1 MNELNIN
8 LIYAGILIL
17 FLSIIFYNLIL
28 NNKDKKI
35 LGGNKSELELE
46 NVIDNQKN
54 IEDLKTKVKD
64 INDKIKYDDN
74 ELVKKEQKYQNILQD
89 NDESIKIDNNK
100 ELSELLKKKTIDI
113 KDIDD
118 YTDEDIKLW
127 DAELDKFMPSDK
139 ELDEWTELF
148 ENTIT
153 INNKKQK
160 GGKNDIEI
168 PGMDEI
174 DKELSDEIIK
184 LEKYLYKV

>member
-1 MNELNIN
+1 MNKLNVS
-8 LIYAGILIL
+8 LICTVILIL

-28 NNKDKKI
+28 NIKDKKL

-46 NVIDNQKN
+46 NIIDNQKN

-74 ELVKKEQKYQNILQD
+74 ELIKKEKKYQNILQD
-89 NDESIKIDNNK
+89 NDESMEIDNNK
-100 ELSELLKKKTIDI
+100 ELNELLKKKTIDI

-153 INNKKQK
+153 IDNKKQK

-184 LEKYLYKV
+184 LEKYLYKI

>member
-1 MNELNIN
+1 ME
-8 LIYAGILIL
+8 
-17 FLSIIFYNLIL
+17 
-28 NNKDKKI
+28 
-35 LGGNKSELELE
+35 
-46 NVIDNQKN
+46 
-54 IEDLKTKVKD
+54 
-64 INDKIKYDDN
+64 
-74 ELVKKEQKYQNILQD
+74 
-89 NDESIKIDNNK
+89 IDNNK
-100 ELSELLKKKTIDI
+100 ELNELLKKTIDI

-153 INNKKQK
+153 IDNKKQK

-184 LEKYLYKV
+184 LEKYLYKI

>member
-89 NDESIKIDNNK
+89 NDESIKIDNKK

-113 KDIDD
+113 KEIDD

>member
-17 FLSIIFYNLIL
+17 FFYIIFYNLIL
-28 NNKDKKI
+28 NKKDKKI

-100 ELSELLKKKTIDI
+100 ELSELLKKKN
-113 KDIDD
+113 
-118 YTDEDIKLW
+118 Y
-127 DAELDKFMPSDK
+127 
-139 ELDEWTELF
+139 
-148 ENTIT
+148 
-153 INNKKQK
+153 
-160 GGKNDIEI
+160 
-168 PGMDEI
+168 
-174 DKELSDEIIK
+174 
-184 LEKYLYKV
+184 

>member
-1 MNELNIN
+1 
-8 LIYAGILIL
+8 
-17 FLSIIFYNLIL
+17 
-28 NNKDKKI
+28 
-35 LGGNKSELELE
+35 
-46 NVIDNQKN
+46 
-54 IEDLKTKVKD
+54 
-64 INDKIKYDDN
+64 
-74 ELVKKEQKYQNILQD
+74 
-89 NDESIKIDNNK
+89 
-100 ELSELLKKKTIDI
+100 
-113 KDIDD
+113 
-118 YTDEDIKLW
+118 
-127 DAELDKFMPSDK
+127 MPSDK

>member
-100 ELSELLKKKTIDI
+100 ELSELLKKKN
-113 KDIDD
+113 
-118 YTDEDIKLW
+118 Y
-127 DAELDKFMPSDK
+127 
-139 ELDEWTELF
+139 
-148 ENTIT
+148 
-153 INNKKQK
+153 
-160 GGKNDIEI
+160 
-168 PGMDEI
+168 
-174 DKELSDEIIK
+174 
-184 LEKYLYKV
+184 